1 MGKKDS
7 FAKPSNSE
15 YICNNQTFIA
25 VLTNDPNSLFI
36 SNRYAVRLAKTEEDI
51 RKAQELRYLIFNIE
65 LGEGLDSSHSNRL
78 DADRFDPQCDHLL
91 VVDRKTERI
100 IGTYRMQDY
109 KKANKHH
116 GFYTAEEFI
125 LSELPQEML
134 DESVEVG
141 RACIHKDHRN
151 GRVLYLLWRG
161 IAEYIKLKSARYL
174 IGCCS
179 INSTDPGE
187 GWAVMDYLTHNNH
200 VHETYNLDPTPAFYC
215 PNRNYD
221 TGEARHEVKLPQLFR
236 LYLSLGAKVLS
247 HPAMDMNFKTIDYL
261 IIVDITKLDEQT
273 RTLFFK

>member
-1 MGKKDS
+1 ML
-7 FAKPSNSE
+7 A
-15 YICNNQTFIA
+15 
-25 VLTNDPNSLFI
+25 NDPTSLFI

-51 RKAQELRYLIFNIE
+51 RKAQALRYSIFNIE
-65 LGEGLDSSHSNRL
+65 LGEGLESSHSNRL
-78 DADRFDPQCDHLL
+78 DVDRYDAQCDHLL
-91 VVDRKTERI
+91 VVDRKTEQI

-109 KKANKHH
+109 QKARQQH
-116 GFYTAEEFI
+116 GFYTAEEFT
-125 LSELPQEML
+125 LSELPEEML
-134 DESVEVG
+134 SESVEVG

-161 IAEYIKLKSARYL
+161 IAEYIKMKSARYL

-187 GWAVMDYLTHNNH
+187 GWAVMDYLVHNNH
-200 VHETYNLDPTPAFYC
+200 VHETYTLVPTPVFDC
-215 PNRNYD
+215 PKRNYD
-221 TGEARHEVKLPQLFR
+221 TGETQHEVELPQLFR

-247 HPAMDMNFKTIDYL
+247 NPALDSSFKTIDYL